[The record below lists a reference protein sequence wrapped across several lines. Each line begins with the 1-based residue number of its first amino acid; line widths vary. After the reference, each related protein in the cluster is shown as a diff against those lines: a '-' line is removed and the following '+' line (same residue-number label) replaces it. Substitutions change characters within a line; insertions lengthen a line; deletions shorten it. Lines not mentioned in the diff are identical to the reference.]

1 MGSASDRGRLARRR
15 AWRRAWL
22 ARRRG
27 WARPQLSCA
36 TARCHDRALLR
47 TALGRNCGDPRHD
60 HGTTNQARISWR
72 RSARTVKRRGTSEP

>member
-36 TARCHDRALLR
+36 TARCH
-47 TALGRNCGDPRHD
+47 
-60 HGTTNQARISWR
+60 
-72 RSARTVKRRGTSEP
+72 